1 MCALGKSRR
10 WTRKKQRKLS
20 KRSCIVTRSFTNSS
34 LTSRGNLPLT
44 NFSISFTMAQVAL
57 IPASATQAT
66 RAPNL
71 KPRESRRWTKTHQLW
86 TAKTKGRAEASLKM
100 TTINQMWPVV
110 TKTTATSR
118 INTRKL
124 KMCLNCLSMKPSIS
138 STTRRF
144 SDAVARASRSNSKLR
159 STLSARVWASMNF
172 NTSNFL

>member
-34 LTSRGNLPLT
+34 LTSRGSLPLI
-44 NFSISFTMAQVAL
+44 NFSISFTTAQVAL
-57 IPASATQAT
+57 ILALATQVT
-66 RAPNL
+66 KAPNL
-71 KPRESRRWTKTHQLW
+71 KPRASRRWTKTHQLW

-100 TTINQMWPVV
+100 ITINQMWPAE

-118 INTRKL
+118 INTRKS
-124 KMCLNCLSMKPSIS
+124 KTCLNYLSMKL
-138 STTRRF
+138 STLSMTRRL

-159 STLSARVWASMNF
+159 
-172 NTSNFL
+172 